1 MLRQLKELVQKLER
15 EVTKGR
21 EMRLAKGEK
30 RRRRD
35 WVMDQVNKLRWT
47 FLESED
53 VKKLINQ
60 IYQLTQTLPQLYR
73 TLDRYEFT
81 GKAYYS
87 SLLTMMQIVSLRK
100 CKPEYKGNIIKT
112 KWLCYGIYAKWF
124 KCFHQQF
131 FHSSLQ

>member
-1 MLRQLKELVQKLER
+1 VLRQLKELVQKLER

-53 VKKLINQ
+53 VEKLINQ

-73 TLDRYEFT
+73 TLDRYKFT
-81 GKAYYS
+81 AKAYYS
-87 SLLTMMQIVSLRK
+87 
-100 CKPEYKGNIIKT
+100 NI
-112 KWLCYGIYAKWF
+112 Y
-124 KCFHQQF
+124 
-131 FHSSLQ
+131 